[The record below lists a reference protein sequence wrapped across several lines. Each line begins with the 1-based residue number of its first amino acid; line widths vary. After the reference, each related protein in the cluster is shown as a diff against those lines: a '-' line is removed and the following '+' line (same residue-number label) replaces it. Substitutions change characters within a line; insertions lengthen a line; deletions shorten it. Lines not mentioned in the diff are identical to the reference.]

1 MGREGRNITMIR
13 VGPIL
18 RWAGAVVVAFLAY
31 IVAFAVGYLTW
42 RKFGGDPEEATRWIL
57 AIATCSAVLAGAFAA
72 PAKHRMAA
80 ALAIWVLALLFP
92 VTLVLKNTLAGH
104 FTTMNLFEIA
114 GTLFGG
120 LPGYYVARIA
130 PHSARKREG

>member
-1 MGREGRNITMIR
+1 MSR

-18 RWAGAVVVAFLAY
+18 RWAGAVAIAFLAY
-31 IVAFAVGYLTW
+31 IAAFALGYLTW
-42 RKFGGDPEEATRWIL
+42 RRFGGNPEEATRWIL
-57 AIATCSAVLAGAFAA
+57 ALATCSAVLAGAFAA
-72 PAKHRMAA
+72 PAKHRMAV
-80 ALAIWVLALLFP
+80 ALTIWILALLFP
-92 VTLVLKNTLAGH
+92 ITLVLKNTLAGH

-130 PHSARKREG
+130 PQGGRSREG